1 MNPSNDN
8 GLNFFEPGPIGDGQ
22 QHQCRDVDMNNN
34 CACVTNH
41 VDGDDT
47 AAKDINDG
55 GDKLVYHLQ
64 QVEPPEPIDP
74 SRQLPALLI
83 RLTTTTTTR
92 IRARRRKMR
101 QSRVVT
107 IDKLIR
113 RISALSRVAT
123 TGTGNSGAAIGL
135 ASEEMSSRLRLTGAS
150 KAVQD
155 RRILRI

>member
-22 QHQCRDVDMNNN
+22 QHHCRDVDMNNN
-34 CACVTNH
+34 CACVTTQ
-41 VDGDDT
+41 VDGDDA

-55 GDKLVYHLQ
+55 GDKLVCHNQ

-83 RLTTTTTTR
+83 RLATTR
-92 IRARRRKMR
+92 QRRRKMR
-101 QSRVVT
+101 QGRVVT
-107 IDKLIR
+107 IDKLIS

-123 TGTGNSGAAIGL
+123 AETGRSGSAIGL
-135 ASEEMSSRLRLTGAS
+135 ESEEISSRLRFTGAS

>member
-55 GDKLVYHLQ
+55 GDKL
-64 QVEPPEPIDP
+64 
-74 SRQLPALLI
+74 LPALLI